1 MIQAYLAKNPDFN
14 MNGDSA
20 LIPTSCKLSVK
31 LNGAWQLELSH
42 PIDREERWKFL
53 EEGGVIAAPTF
64 QSGKQLFRINKICKM
79 NTGITAIAYPI
90 FFDSADDCLLMDVRP
105 TMKSGQEALDI
116 MTAGSRYSGESDIV
130 SGSTA
135 YFVRRNLMS
144 AINGEENPSFISRW
158 GGEMLYDNYKVIIN
172 ERVGGDYGVEVRY
185 GKNLMGMEYQVDL
198 SEVITRIVPV
208 SYNGYTLE
216 GDSPW
221 VDSPNIGKYAK
232 VYTKEVRFDDVKLL
246 EDASGDEEAFSTLE
260 ELRTELVRRCNVM
273 YSNGADLP
281 RVTVTVDMADLSRCE
296 EYREYEDLEKVG
308 LGDTVRCYN
317 TKLDIMT
324 EARVVELEWDCVRDI
339 PGTIV
344 LGEFKYNYFTELST
358 ALTAVKKIMGP
369 HNTVVAERVQGVLN
383 AINTQLRY
391 QKNVAQRQDV
401 RAILFEDLDRSSPN
415 YGAMSIGT
423 QGFQIADRR
432 TADGRDWDWTTAFTA
447 KGGYVDTLIGG
458 ILVDKTGRSFWNLD
472 TGEMQL
478 SGVFRQFATN
488 GYKSVEILNNMIQFY
503 AWESNGD
510 YVGSVG
516 AVRRKID
523 GRRGVEMWCDKGD
536 VLWLGVRT
544 GEEDDYGV
552 TQVFEYD
559 SNNMDATPWL
569 RNTVSGNFLAG
580 GVSIEVENGLIKDIP
595 PHTLLEGTMTFMSG
609 LGWSNGA
616 IDWIQWSDVTVKKG
630 CIADCKD
637 RRQNF

>member
-14 MNGDSA
+14 MNGDSV

-42 PIDREERWKFL
+42 PLDREERWRYL

-105 TMKSGQEALDI
+105 TMKTGQEALDI

-144 AINGEENPSFISRW
+144 AINGEEDPSFISRW

-185 GKNLMGMEYQVDL
+185 GKNLTGMEYQVDL

-232 VYTKEVRFDDVKLL
+232 VYTKEVKFDDVKLL

-260 ELRTELVRRCNVM
+260 ELREELVRRCNVM

-281 RVTVTVDMADLSRCE
+281 RVTVTVDMADLSKCE

-339 PGTIV
+339 PGTVV
-344 LGEFKYNYFTELST
+344 LGEFKYDYFTELST

-488 GYKSVEILNNMIQFY
+488 GYKSVEILNNMIRFY

-559 SNNMDATPWL
+559 SNNMEATPWL

>member
-1 MIQAYLAKNPDFN
+1 
-14 MNGDSA
+14 
-20 LIPTSCKLSVK
+20 
-31 LNGAWQLELSH
+31 
-42 PIDREERWKFL
+42 
-53 EEGGVIAAPTF
+53 
-64 QSGKQLFRINKICKM
+64 
-79 NTGITAIAYPI
+79 
-90 FFDSADDCLLMDVRP
+90 
-105 TMKSGQEALDI
+105 
-116 MTAGSRYSGESDIV
+116 
-130 SGSTA
+130 
-135 YFVRRNLMS
+135 
-144 AINGEENPSFISRW
+144 
-158 GGEMLYDNYKVIIN
+158 MLYDNYKVIIN

-232 VYTKEVRFDDVKLL
+232 VYTKEVKFDDVKLL

-260 ELRTELVRRCNVM
+260 ELREELVRRCNVM

-281 RVTVTVDMADLSRCE
+281 RVTVTVDMADLSKCE

-339 PGTIV
+339 PGTVV
-344 LGEFKYNYFTELST
+344 LGEFKYDYFTELST

-488 GYKSVEILNNMIQFY
+488 GYKSVEILNNMIRFY

>member
-14 MNGDSA
+14 MNGDSV

-42 PIDREERWKFL
+42 PLDREERWRYL

-105 TMKSGQEALDI
+105 TMKTGQEALDI

-144 AINGEENPSFISRW
+144 AINGEEDPSFISRW

-185 GKNLMGMEYQVDL
+185 GKNLTGMEYQVDL

-232 VYTKEVRFDDVKLL
+232 VYTKEVKFDDVKLL

-260 ELRTELVRRCNVM
+260 ELREELVRRCNVM

-281 RVTVTVDMADLSRCE
+281 RVTVTVDMADLSKCE

-339 PGTIV
+339 PGTVV
-344 LGEFKYNYFTELST
+344 LGEFKYDYFTELST

-488 GYKSVEILNNMIQFY
+488 GYKSVEILNNMIRFY

-536 VLWLGVRT
+536 VLWLGVRS

-559 SNNMDATPWL
+559 SNNMEATPWL

>member
-14 MNGDSA
+14 MNGDSV

-42 PIDREERWKFL
+42 PLDREERWRYL

-105 TMKSGQEALDI
+105 TMKTGQEALDI

-144 AINGEENPSFISRW
+144 AINGEEDPSFISRW

-232 VYTKEVRFDDVKLL
+232 VYTKEVKFDDVKLL

-260 ELRTELVRRCNVM
+260 ELREELVRRCNVM

-281 RVTVTVDMADLSRCE
+281 RVTVTVDMADLSKCE

-339 PGTIV
+339 PGTVV
-344 LGEFKYNYFTELST
+344 LGEFKYDYFTELST

-488 GYKSVEILNNMIQFY
+488 GYKSVEILNNMIRFY

-523 GRRGVEMWCDKGD
+523 GRRGVEMWCDEGD

>member
-14 MNGDSA
+14 MNGDSV

-42 PIDREERWKFL
+42 PLDREERWRYL

-105 TMKSGQEALDI
+105 TMKTGQEALDI

-144 AINGEENPSFISRW
+144 AINGEEDPSFISRW

-232 VYTKEVRFDDVKLL
+232 VYTKEVKFDDVKLL

-260 ELRTELVRRCNVM
+260 ELREELVRRCNVM

-281 RVTVTVDMADLSRCE
+281 RVTVTVDMADLSKCE

-339 PGTIV
+339 PGTVV
-344 LGEFKYNYFTELST
+344 LGEFKYDYFTELST

-488 GYKSVEILNNMIQFY
+488 GYKSVEILNNMIRFY

>member
-1 MIQAYLAKNPDFN
+1 MIQAYLAENADFSR
-14 MNGDSA
+14 NGDSV

-42 PIDREERWKFL
+42 PLDREERWRYL

-90 FFDSADDCLLMDVRP
+90 FFDSADDCFLVDVRP

-144 AINGEENPSFISRW
+144 AINGEEDPSFISRW
-158 GGEMLYDNYKVIIN
+158 GGEMLYDNYKIIIN

-185 GKNLMGMEYQVDL
+185 GKNLTGMEYQVDL
-198 SEVITRIVPV
+198 SEVVTRIVPV

-232 VYTKEVRFDDVKLL
+232 VYTKEVKFDDVKLL

-260 ELRTELVRRCNVM
+260 ELRAELVRRCNVM

-281 RVTVTVDMADLSRCE
+281 RVTVTVDMADLSKCE

-339 PGTIV
+339 PGTVV
-344 LGEFKYNYFTELST
+344 LGEFKYDYFTELST

-488 GYKSVEILNNMIQFY
+488 GYKSVEILNNMIRFY
-503 AWESNGD
+503 SWDTNGD
-510 YVGSVG
+510 YVGSIG
-516 AVRRKID
+516 AVKSKID
-523 GRRGVEMWCDKGD
+523 GRVGIEMWCDKGD
-536 VLWLGVRT
+536 LIFLGYRV
-544 GEEDDYGV
+544 GEESEYGIRR
-552 TQVFEYD
+552 VFGFD
-559 SNNMDATPWL
+559 SNNPDATPWL
-569 RNTVSGNFLAG
+569 ANTVSGNFLAG
-580 GVSIEVENGLIKDIP
+580 GVSIKVENGLIKDIP
-595 PHTLLEGTMTFMSG
+595 SHTLMNGDLEFISG
-609 LGWSNGA
+609 LSWVDGV
-616 IDWIQWSDVTVKKG
+616 IKKVDLTKIEVKYGSIKSYTS
-630 CIADCKD
+630 
-637 RRQNF
+637 RSEYF

>member
-14 MNGDSA
+14 MNGDSV

-42 PIDREERWKFL
+42 PLDREERWRYL

-90 FFDSADDCLLMDVRP
+90 FFDSADDCLLMDVRT
-105 TMKSGQEALDI
+105 TMKTGQEALDI

-144 AINGEENPSFISRW
+144 AINGEEDPSFISRW

-232 VYTKEVRFDDVKLL
+232 VYTKEVKFDDVKLL

-260 ELRTELVRRCNVM
+260 ELRAELVHRCNVM

-281 RVTVTVDMADLSRCE
+281 RVTVTVDMADLSKCE

-339 PGTIV
+339 PGTVV
-344 LGEFKYNYFTELST
+344 LGEFKYDYFTELST

-488 GYKSVEILNNMIQFY
+488 GYKSVEILNNMIRFY

>member
-14 MNGDSA
+14 MNGDSV

-42 PIDREERWKFL
+42 PLDREERWRYL

-105 TMKSGQEALDI
+105 TMKTGQEALDI

-144 AINGEENPSFISRW
+144 AINGEEDPSFISRW

-232 VYTKEVRFDDVKLL
+232 VYTKEVKFDDVKLL

-260 ELRTELVRRCNVM
+260 ELREELVRRCNVM

-281 RVTVTVDMADLSRCE
+281 RVTVTVDMADLSKCE

-339 PGTIV
+339 PGTVV
-344 LGEFKYNYFTELST
+344 LGEFKYDYFTELST

-488 GYKSVEILNNMIQFY
+488 GYKSVEILNNMIRFY

-544 GEEDDYGV
+544 GEEGDYGL

>member
-14 MNGDSA
+14 MNGDSV

-42 PIDREERWKFL
+42 PLDREERWRYL

-144 AINGEENPSFISRW
+144 AINGEEDPSFISRW

-185 GKNLMGMEYQVDL
+185 GKNLTGMEYQVDL
-198 SEVITRIVPV
+198 SEVVTRIVPV

-232 VYTKEVRFDDVKLL
+232 VYTKEVKFDDVKLL

-260 ELRTELVRRCNVM
+260 ELRAELVRRCNVM

-281 RVTVTVDMADLSRCE
+281 RVTVTVDMADLSKCE

-339 PGTIV
+339 PGTVV
-344 LGEFKYNYFTELST
+344 LGEFKYDYFTELST

-391 QKNVAQRQDV
+391 QKDVAQRQDV

-488 GYKSVEILNNMIQFY
+488 GYKSVEILNNMIRFY

-523 GRRGVEMWCDKGD
+523 GRRGVEMWCDEGD

>member
-1 MIQAYLAKNPDFN
+1 VIQAYLAKNPDFN
-14 MNGDSA
+14 MNGDSV

-42 PIDREERWKFL
+42 PLDREERWRYL

-105 TMKSGQEALDI
+105 TMKTGQEALDI

-144 AINGEENPSFISRW
+144 AINGEEDPSFISRW

-185 GKNLMGMEYQVDL
+185 GKNLTGMEYQVDL

-232 VYTKEVRFDDVKLL
+232 VYTKEVKFDDVKLL

-260 ELRTELVRRCNVM
+260 ELREELVRRCNVM

-281 RVTVTVDMADLSRCE
+281 RVTVTVDMADLSKCE

-339 PGTIV
+339 PGTVV
-344 LGEFKYNYFTELST
+344 LGEFKYDYFTELST

-488 GYKSVEILNNMIQFY
+488 GYKSVEILNNMIRFY

-559 SNNMDATPWL
+559 SNNMEATPWL

>member
-1 MIQAYLAKNPDFN
+1 MIQAYLAKNPEFN
-14 MNGDSA
+14 MNGDSV

-42 PIDREERWKFL
+42 PLDREERWRYL

-105 TMKSGQEALDI
+105 TMKTGQEALDI

-144 AINGEENPSFISRW
+144 AINGEEDPSFISRW

-232 VYTKEVRFDDVKLL
+232 VYTKEVKFDDVKLL

-260 ELRTELVRRCNVM
+260 ELREELVRRCNVM

-281 RVTVTVDMADLSRCE
+281 RVTVTVDMADLSKCE

-339 PGTIV
+339 PGTVV
-344 LGEFKYNYFTELST
+344 LGEFKYDYFTELST

-488 GYKSVEILNNMIQFY
+488 GYKSVEILNNMIRFY

-544 GEEDDYGV
+544 GEEGDYGL

>member
-1 MIQAYLAKNPDFN
+1 MIQAYLAKNLDFN
-14 MNGDSA
+14 MNGDSV

-42 PIDREERWKFL
+42 PIDREERWRYL

-105 TMKSGQEALDI
+105 TMKTGQEALDI

-144 AINGEENPSFISRW
+144 AINGEEDPSFISRW

-232 VYTKEVRFDDVKLL
+232 VYTKEVKFDDVKLL

-260 ELRTELVRRCNVM
+260 ELREELVRRCNVM

-281 RVTVTVDMADLSRCE
+281 RVTVTVDMADLSKCE

-339 PGTIV
+339 PGTVV
-344 LGEFKYNYFTELST
+344 LGEFKYDYFTELST

-488 GYKSVEILNNMIQFY
+488 GYKSVEILNNMIRFY

-523 GRRGVEMWCDKGD
+523 GRRGVEMWCDEGD

>member
-1 MIQAYLAKNPDFN
+1 VIQAYLAKNPDFN
-14 MNGDSA
+14 MNGDSV

-42 PIDREERWKFL
+42 PLDREERWRYL

-90 FFDSADDCLLMDVRP
+90 FFDSADDCLLMDVRT
-105 TMKSGQEALDI
+105 TMKTGQEALDI

-144 AINGEENPSFISRW
+144 AINGEEDPSFISRW

-232 VYTKEVRFDDVKLL
+232 VYTKEVKFDDVKLL

-260 ELRTELVRRCNVM
+260 ELRAELVHRCNVM

-281 RVTVTVDMADLSRCE
+281 RVTVTVDMADLSKCE

-339 PGTIV
+339 PGTVV
-344 LGEFKYNYFTELST
+344 LGEFKYDYFTELST

-488 GYKSVEILNNMIQFY
+488 GYKSVEILNNMIRFY

>member
-14 MNGDSA
+14 MNGDSV

-42 PIDREERWKFL
+42 PLDREERWRYL

-105 TMKSGQEALDI
+105 TMKTGQEALDI

-144 AINGEENPSFISRW
+144 AINGEEDPSFISRW

-232 VYTKEVRFDDVKLL
+232 VYTKEVKFDDVKLL

-260 ELRTELVRRCNVM
+260 ELREELVRRCNVM

-281 RVTVTVDMADLSRCE
+281 RVTVTVDMADLSKCE

-339 PGTIV
+339 PGTVV
-344 LGEFKYNYFTELST
+344 LGEFKYDYFTELST

-488 GYKSVEILNNMIQFY
+488 GYKSVEILNNMIRFY

-523 GRRGVEMWCDKGD
+523 GRRGVEMWCDEGD

-559 SNNMDATPWL
+559 SNNMEATPWL

>member
-1 MIQAYLAKNPDFN
+1 MIQAYLAKNPEFN
-14 MNGDSA
+14 MNGDSV

-42 PIDREERWKFL
+42 PLDREERWRYL

-105 TMKSGQEALDI
+105 TMKTGQEALDI

-144 AINGEENPSFISRW
+144 AINGEEDPSFISRW
-158 GGEMLYDNYKVIIN
+158 GGEILYDNYKVIIN

-198 SEVITRIVPV
+198 SEVVTRIVPV

-232 VYTKEVRFDDVKLL
+232 VYTKEVKFDDVKLL

-344 LGEFKYNYFTELST
+344 LGEFKYDYFTELST

-488 GYKSVEILNNMIQFY
+488 GYKSVEILNNMIRFY

-544 GEEDDYGV
+544 GEEGDYGL